1 MLDIG
6 RHHNAWNTDNGTHKV
21 ISDSHASKP
30 CHATKSWGGGG
41 GGYNIIMYTIL
52 YSDMSGQLKQSWYGM
67 VILGDC

>member
-1 MLDIG
+1 MHGTQIMAHTRSFQILML
-6 RHHNAWNTDNGTHKV
+6 A
-21 ISDSHASKP
+21 SHVTPQSL
-30 CHATKSWGGGG
+30 GGG